1 MPLRV
6 QTTRDSLPGTALSR
20 LAQAADVVSWPGMD
34 KPSPAGLAT
43 LAPGVSAILALGNGT
58 VDAALMDAAGSALR
72 VIAPASMRYDNA
84 DRVAAAERGITV
96 THARGPS
103 PRRRPTSPSP

>member
-58 VDAALMDAAGSALR
+58 VDAALMDAAGPALR
-72 VIAPASMRYDNA
+72 VVALASMGCDNA
-84 DRVAAAERGITV
+84 DRVAADRGITV
-96 THARGPS
+96 THTRAPS